1 MGHRGRATRTRA
13 RGGRHRE
20 HRGGAAVNVLRAVVT
35 KDLRLAWRNRSG
47 WLSAAAFATIAVL
60 TYSFAFDLATG
71 DVRPL
76 LPGVMWTTF
85 LFAGVFAA
93 GQAFQEEVEDGT
105 FDALLMS
112 PASPTVIFA
121 GKMTANLIALLII
134 EFAQLTLATILFD
147 VRLLTLEL
155 AGIVVIGTI
164 GYVSLTTLLA
174 TMGGSVRGRSV
185 LLPVLAL
192 PLLIPLLIGAVRATG
207 ASLGLEAGAGPWT
220 LLLTVFALWSTLAA
234 VLLFPVAVER

>member
-1 MGHRGRATRTRA
+1 MNVL
-13 RGGRHRE
+13 
-20 HRGGAAVNVLRAVVT
+20 AAVVE
-35 KDLRLAWRNRSG
+35 KDLRLAWRNRAG

-60 TYSFAFDLATG
+60 TYSFAFELATG
-71 DVRPL
+71 DIRPL
-76 LPGVMWTTF
+76 LPGVLWTTF
-85 LFAGVFAA
+85 LFAGVFAG

-112 PASPTVIFA
+112 PVSPTMIFV
-121 GKMTANLIALLII
+121 GKMTANLAALLVI

-155 AGIVVIGTI
+155 AGIVVVGTV

-207 ASLGLEAGAGPWT
+207 AALGLETGAGPWT
-220 LLLTVFALWSTLAA
+220 LLLGVFALWSTLAA
-234 VLLFPVAVER
+234 LLLFPIATER

>member
-1 MGHRGRATRTRA
+1 
-13 RGGRHRE
+13 
-20 HRGGAAVNVLRAVVT
+20 VNLLLIVVR
-35 KDLRLAWRNRSG
+35 KDLRLAWRNRAG
-47 WLSAAAFATIAVL
+47 WLSAMAFATIAVL

-76 LPGVMWTTF
+76 LPGVIWTTF

-105 FDALLMS
+105 FDVLLMS
-112 PASPTVIFA
+112 PASPTVIFL
-121 GKMTANLIALLII
+121 GKLTANLIALLII
-134 EFAQLTLATILFD
+134 EFAQLGLATILFNI
-147 VRLLTLEL
+147 RLLTPEL
-155 AGIVVIGTI
+155 AGIVVIGTV
-164 GYVSLTTLLA
+164 GYVSLTTLLS

-207 ASLGLEAGAGPWT
+207 ASLGLETGTGSWT
-220 LLLTVFALWSTLAA
+220 LLLFVFAMWSTLAA
-234 VLLFPVAVER
+234 VLLFPLAVER